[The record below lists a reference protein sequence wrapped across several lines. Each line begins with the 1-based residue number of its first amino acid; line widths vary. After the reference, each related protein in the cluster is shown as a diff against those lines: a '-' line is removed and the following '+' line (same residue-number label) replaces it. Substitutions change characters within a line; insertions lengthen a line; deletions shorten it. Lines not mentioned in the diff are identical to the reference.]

1 MNVVIGSAQFGM
13 DYGVTN
19 KTGLTPNDEIAK
31 ILSYCKDKKI
41 NFIDTASD
49 YGDAEQKLGANDLNS
64 FYVSSKLKLDHKYI
78 SYKRFKNNIIK
89 SLDNLNIR
97 SLYCLLIHN
106 PNELDEDNFL
116 LYKEFF
122 LKAKSEGLINNIG
135 ISIYEPEILR
145 RLDFDWVDLFQA
157 PFNLFDNRLFSS
169 GLLKKF
175 KKAKKIIQ
183 VRSIFLQG
191 VLLSDFNKLPN
202 YFRRFKNEFAYL
214 DLFCEENSISRLEA
228 SIYFLRLF
236 SDIDQVIIG
245 VESLKQ
251 LKEINSVL
259 ESDYDGLNKFEV
271 FIKDRS
277 TDLIDPRN
285 WDLPS

>member
-13 DYGVTN
+13 HYGVTN
-19 KTGLTPNDEIAK
+19 NTGLTPNNEIAK
-31 ILSYCKDKKI
+31 ILRYCKDKKI
-41 NFIDTASD
+41 NYIDTASD
-49 YGDAEQKLGANDLNS
+49 YGDAEQKLGTNDLNS

-78 SYKRFKNNIIK
+78 SYKKFKNNIIN
-89 SLDNLNIR
+89 SLDNLNIS
-97 SLYCLLIHN
+97 SLYSLLIHN
-106 PNELDEDNFL
+106 PNELNEDNYL
-116 LYKEFF
+116 LYREFF
-122 LKAKSEGLINNIG
+122 LKAKNEGLIDNIG
-135 ISIYEPEILR
+135 ISIYEPEILKR
-145 RLDFDWVDLFQA
+145 FDFDWVDLFQA
-157 PFNLFDNRLFSS
+157 PFNLFDNRLLSS
-169 GLLKKF
+169 GLLTQF
-175 KKAKKIIQ
+175 KKAKKIVQI
-183 VRSIFLQG
+183 RSIFLQG
-191 VLLSDFNKLPN
+191 VLLSDFNELPN

-214 DLFCEENSISRLEA
+214 DLFCKEHSMSRLEA

-259 ESDYDGLNKFEV
+259 ENDYDELKKFEI
-271 FIKDRS
+271 FIRDRS